1 MTISGNGDQSEAN
14 PLDQG
19 QGISPANAVQA
30 KSRRWYAW
38 RLLAMAIGMLMLAG
52 AVVTVYLQ
60 RETIGSALQAMSQP
74 QPGPILLLIGSM
86 LATIFVTG
94 VQFNLLLSRHR
105 LPMLEMQGLIAGSAL
120 LNFLPLKA
128 GLLGRITYHQVVNGI
143 RPLETVQAML
153 LARGS
158 GLVVIGFTALA
169 LFLRDLVDGP
179 LWAYALVPA
188 VVPGWFLM
196 ARFTRITALVVILKY
211 GDLLLMAIRYQCAFM
226 LMGESIGFDVCMG
239 LACIGMLA
247 GAIPFL
253 TGGLGLR
260 EWLVGWFTTIL
271 VIMPGALELGLLADL
286 INRAIELL
294 VLLPIGG
301 VSVLWLRPRF
311 VRSLK
316 EARARQ
322 QAEPSAVNQSQSPDP

>member
-1 MTISGNGDQSEAN
+1 MNVSGNGAPSEGE
-14 PLDQG
+14 PLKKHD
-19 QGISPANAVQA
+19 STDSTSVAQA
-30 KSRRWYAW
+30 RGRRWYYW
-38 RLLAMAIGMLMLAG
+38 RLLAMVIGILLLVGAIVMVA
-52 AVVTVYLQ
+52 LQ
-60 RETIGSALQAMSQP
+60 RDTIASAFQAMAQP
-74 QPGPILLLIGSM
+74 QPGPILLLIASM

-169 LFLRDLVDGP
+169 LFLRDLADGP
-179 LWAYALVPA
+179 LWAYALLPA

-211 GDLLLMAIRYQCAFM
+211 GDLLLMAIRYYCAFM
-226 LMGESIGFDVCMG
+226 LMGETIGFDVCMG

-271 VIMPGALELGLLADL
+271 VVMPGALELGLLADL
-286 INRAIELL
+286 INRGIELA
-294 VLLPIGG
+294 VLIPVGG
-301 VSVLWLRPRF
+301 VSILWLRPRF

-316 EARARQ
+316 EAQARQ
-322 QAEPSAVNQSQSPDP
+322 QAELASVSQPRSPDP